1 MAALLA
7 LGASGA
13 PALELQAHRGGR
25 GLWPENTLAAFDG
38 ALRLGVDTLELDVA
52 LTADGVVVVSHDTAL
67 NAAHTR
73 DAEGAWL
80 AGDGPSIRS
89 MTLAQLQRHDV
100 GRIRPGTAYA
110 RQFPDQAARDGERVP
125 TLAAVFALVAARGA
139 DRVRFNI
146 ETKIDPTRP
155 EATAPPE
162 AMVRALLAEIERA
175 GMARRVTL
183 QSFDWRTLALAG
195 ALMPMLPRA
204 YLTSTRGNLRDRRWT
219 AGLDAAD
226 FASTPALVQAAA
238 GPGSGAGIDPGG
250 DSNTGSGSNGKR
262 STGAGAV
269 TWSPAAGDVTAA
281 DVREAHAL
289 GLGVVPWTVNDP
301 EQMARLIDLG
311 VDGLITD
318 RPDVLRDV
326 MRERGLPLPIAPAG
340 R

>member
-1 MAALLA
+1 MIAREALAALLLA
-7 LGASGA
+7 LAASGA

-38 ALRLGVDTLELDVA
+38 ALRWGVDTLELDVG
-52 LTADGVVVVSHDTAL
+52 LTADDVVVVSHDTAL

-80 AGDGPSIRS
+80 TEDGPSIRS

-155 EATAPPE
+155 DATAAPE
-162 AMVRALLAEIERA
+162 ALVRALLAEIERA
-175 GMARRVTL
+175 GLARRVTL

-195 ALMPMLPRA
+195 ERMPMLPRA
-204 YLTSTRGNLRDRRWT
+204 YLTSARGNLRDRRWT
-219 AGLDAAD
+219 AGLEAAD
-226 FASTPALVQAAA
+226 FASTPALVKAAA
-238 GPGSGAGIDPGG
+238 GAAA
-250 DSNTGSGSNGKR
+250 DS
-262 STGAGAV
+262 GAV

-289 GLGVVPWTVNDP
+289 GLGVVPWTVNDRAR
-301 EQMARLIDLG
+301 MNRLIDLG

-318 RPDVLRDV
+318 RPDVLREV
-326 MRERGLPLPIAPAG
+326 MRERGLPLPAAPAP

>member
-1 MAALLA
+1 VKARATLTAVLLA
-7 LGASGA
+7 LAASDA

-38 ALRLGVDTLELDVA
+38 ALRLGVDTLELDVG
-52 LTADGVVVVSHDTAL
+52 LTADDVVVVSHDTAL

-80 AGDGPSIRS
+80 SEDGPSIRS

-155 EATAPPE
+155 DATAPPE
-162 AMVRALLAEIERA
+162 ALVRALLDEIERA

-195 ALMPMLPRA
+195 ERMPMLPRA

-226 FASTPALVQAAA
+226 FASTPALVKAAA
-238 GPGSGAGIDPGG
+238 
-250 DSNTGSGSNGKR
+250 TGSGS
-262 STGAGAV
+262 GAA
-269 TWSPAAGDVTAA
+269 TWSPTAGDVTTA

-289 GLGVVPWTVNDP
+289 GLGVVPWTVNDRAR
-301 EQMARLIDLG
+301 MAGLIDLG

-318 RPDVLRDV
+318 RPDVLREA
-326 MRERGLPLPIAPAG
+326 MRERGLPLPVAPAE